1 MAKSPIFI
9 LISLIITFTVTN
21 SFSIENPTDRRILVL
36 VDDLALKSS
45 HSVFFNSL
53 QSRGFDLDFK
63 LSDDPKIA
71 LQRYGQYLYDGL
83 ILFTPNSERF
93 GGNLDV
99 GGILDFVDSGKDLI
113 VAADSSASDLI
124 RNVAAEC
131 GVDFDEDPSAVVID
145 HGSYA
150 VSGTEGDH
158 TLIAADDFI
167 QADVLL
173 GSTKI
178 EAPVLF
184 KGIGHSVNPANSLVL
199 KVLSAS
205 PSAYSANPKS
215 KLSSPPSLSG
225 SSISLV
231 SVVQARN
238 NARVVFSGSLD
249 LFSNKFFKSPVQ
261 KAGSSDKYEKS
272 GNQRFVTEL
281 SKWVFHERGH
291 LKSTVSTSIQSL
303 MNFHLECRQAVNVRH
318 HRVGET
324 EEPVIYRIND
334 DLGLYLASF
343 KVPDVYGVFQFKVE
357 YQRLGYASL
366 SLAKQIPVRP
376 FRHNEYERFIPT
388 AFPYYGASF
397 STVLFRFLENLDKW
411 LDFSSSALYTFTA
424 SRNLDVAEALF
435 QHIQSFR
442 ASTLPTNAL
451 VFFSMALIC
460 SLSLLFFELHPAHN
474 QKYGDDDILFAI
486 MPYDSELAAVE
497 TCCVVGVIF
506 SRTLYIASV
515 GDSRAVLKEVR
526 GQPEKL
532 SWKSCFVHGGS
543 QHPFGFE
550 KYPTGIQ

>member
-9 LISLIITFTVTN
+9 LFSLIITFTVTN

-36 VDDLALKSS
+36 LDDLALKSS
-45 HSVFFNSL
+45 HSIFFNSL
-53 QSRGFDLDFK
+53 ESRGFDLDFK

-71 LQRYGQYLYDGL
+71 LQRYGQYLYDAL

-99 GGILDFVDSGKDLI
+99 AGILEFVDSGKDLI

-131 GVDFDEDPSAVVID
+131 GVDFDEDPSAMVID

-158 TLIAADDFI
+158 TLIAADDFV

-173 GSTKI
+173 GNTKI

-261 KAGSSDKYEKS
+261 KAGSSNKYEKS
-272 GNQRFVTEL
+272 GNQQFVTEL

-291 LKSTVSTSIQSL
+291 LK
-303 MNFHLECRQAVNVRH
+303 AVNVRH

-324 EEPVIYRIND
+324 EEPAIYRIND
-334 DLGLYLASF
+334 DLEYLVEIYEWSGSSWEPYVANDVQVQFYMMSPYVLKTMSSDKKGLYLASF

-357 YQRLGYASL
+357 YQRLGYTSL

-397 STVLFRFLENLDKW
+397 STMAGFL
-411 LDFSSSALYTFTA
+411 
-424 SRNLDVAEALF
+424 
-435 QHIQSFR
+435 
-442 ASTLPTNAL
+442 
-451 VFFSMALIC
+451 
-460 SLSLLFFELHPAHN
+460 
-474 QKYGDDDILFAI
+474 
-486 MPYDSELAAVE
+486 
-497 TCCVVGVIF
+497 IF
-506 SRTLYIASV
+506 SFVYLYS
-515 GDSRAVLKEVR
+515 K
-526 GQPEKL
+526 
-532 SWKSCFVHGGS
+532 
-543 QHPFGFE
+543 
-550 KYPTGIQ
+550 